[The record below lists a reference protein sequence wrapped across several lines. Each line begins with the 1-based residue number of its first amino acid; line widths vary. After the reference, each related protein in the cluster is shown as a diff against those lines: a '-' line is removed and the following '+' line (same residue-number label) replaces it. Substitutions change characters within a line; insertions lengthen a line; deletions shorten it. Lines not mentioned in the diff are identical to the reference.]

1 MKSVRIAMLGSG
13 FVADFYMQGLAD
25 VRHQEV
31 VVNYSR
37 SATRAEAFARK
48 WAIPESSTNMDA
60 LIARD
65 DLDLYI
71 IALPNE
77 EHLQTGL
84 KLANARRNQVC
95 TQAPG
100 AQWSRGPD
108 HARCR

>member
-48 WAIPESSTNMDA
+48 WAIPESSTNMRRVDC
-60 LIARD
+60 
-65 DLDLYI
+65 
-71 IALPNE
+71 
-77 EHLQTGL
+77 
-84 KLANARRNQVC
+84 ARRSGSLHHRAAQRGAFANRLEAGQC
-95 TQAPG
+95 ATKSSLYQAPG
-100 AQWSRGPD
+100 AQWSRGPAD
-108 HARCR
+108 ARCC